1 MGKKKHTAFKNV
13 MISLGCAAFAG
24 VYGLAGCYAVHTFA
38 EHNGGRV
45 LPVWFERVETYV
57 NGELEQTDSDERGI
71 GSLGWQSAK
80 SNKPPKD
87 SEQETLFEEEETSEI
102 ETDDEDES
110 TAASKKNTKNKEVES
125 EEDESEQ
132 STERGKKTEEET
144 EEQETQ
150 DDTEELGKKEKRAS
164 VSLVE
169 TKGDSDKDSIIV
181 SDVTAVVKAVMPSVV
196 SVKNEYS
203 AYDSWYDEMYEEEA
217 NASGIIVAQNE
228 DELMIVTNYHVI
240 EDYTSLYVT
249 FIDGEEAE
257 AYVKGVS
264 VEEDLA
270 LLCVFMD
277 DISDD
282 TLENIAIAALGNS
295 DNLEVGE
302 ATIAIGNALGYGQSV
317 TTGVISAFSGELF
330 AEDYFG
336 GEHSSLIQTDAAINP
351 GNSGGALLNVKG
363 EVIGICEGKL
373 ADYVIEG
380 MGYAIPISTAKP
392 IIEELM
398 ELEAKKKV
406 AVDEKGFL
414 GISGT
419 DVSEEAT
426 EKYDMPKGV
435 FVSKVLKDTAAEEAG
450 IIKGDIIISIDNEEV
465 VHMTEIQNMLAYY
478 AAGTKVEVIAMRQ
491 IDGEYEEYT
500 FDVILGYK
508 EN

>member
-24 VYGLAGCYAVHTFA
+24 VYGVAGCYAVHAFV
-38 EHNGGRV
+38 ESDRGKI
-45 LPVWFERVETYV
+45 LPVWLERVETYV
-57 NGELEQTDSDERGI
+57 NGEAEQTDSDEGSI
-71 GSLGWQSAK
+71 GSLGWQSTK

-87 SEQETLFEEEETSEI
+87 TDQENLFEEEETSEI
-102 ETDDEDES
+102 ETEEEES
-110 TAASKKNTKNKEVES
+110 TADSKENARDKDAESKEE
-125 EEDESEQ
+125 ESEQ
-132 STERGKKTEEET
+132 STEKGKKREQETEEET
-144 EEQETQ
+144 EEPETQ
-150 DDTEELGKKEKRAS
+150 EDAKEKRAS

-169 TKGDSDKDSIIV
+169 TREDSGKDSVIV

-196 SVKNEYS
+196 SVRNEYS

-228 DELMIVTNYHVI
+228 EELMIVTNYHVI

-249 FIDGEEAE
+249 FIDTEEAE

-282 TLENIAIAALGNS
+282 TLENIAIAALGDS
-295 DNLEVGE
+295 DDLEVGE

-317 TTGVISAFSGELF
+317 TTGVISAFSSELF

-373 ADYVIEG
+373 ADYMIEG

-392 IIEELM
+392 IMEELM

-406 AVDEKGFL
+406 AADEKGFL

-450 IIKGDIIISIDNEEV
+450 IIKGDIIISIDDEEV

-500 FDVILGYK
+500 FDVVLGYK
-508 EN
+508 ED

>member
-24 VYGLAGCYAVHTFA
+24 VYGVAGCYAVHAFA
-38 EHNGGRV
+38 ENNGGKI
-45 LPVWFERVETYV
+45 LPVWLEKVETYV
-57 NGELEQTDSDERGI
+57 NGEAEQTDSDEGSI
-71 GSLGWQSAK
+71 GSLGWQGTK
-80 SNKPPKD
+80 SNKPSKGSD
-87 SEQETLFEEEETSEI
+87 QETLSEEEETSEI
-102 ETDDEDES
+102 ETDKEEES
-110 TAASKKNTKNKEVES
+110 TADSKKNTRNKDVEP
-125 EEDESEQ
+125 EEEESEQ
-132 STERGKKTEEET
+132 STEKGEKREQETEEET

-150 DDTEELGKKEKRAS
+150 EDVKEKRAS

-169 TKGDSDKDSIIV
+169 TREDSEKDSIIV

-196 SVKNEYS
+196 SVRNEYS

-228 DELMIVTNYHVI
+228 EELMIVTNYHVI

-249 FIDGEEAE
+249 FIDAEEAE

-282 TLENIAIAALGNS
+282 TLENIAIAALGDS
-295 DNLEVGE
+295 DDLEVGE

-392 IIEELM
+392 IMEELM

-406 AVDEKGFL
+406 AADEKGFL

-426 EKYDMPKGV
+426 EKYGMPKGV

-450 IIKGDIIISIDNEEV
+450 IIKGDIIISIDDEEV

-500 FDVILGYK
+500 FDVVLGYK

>member
-1 MGKKKHTAFKNV
+1 MQ
-13 MISLGCAAFAG
+13 AFAG
-24 VYGLAGCYAVHTFA
+24 S
-38 EHNGGRV
+38 GGGKI
-45 LPVWFERVETYV
+45 LPVWLEKVETYV
-57 NGELEQTDSDERGI
+57 NGEAQQADSDEGDI
-71 GSLGWQSAK
+71 DSLGWQSAK
-80 SNKPPKD
+80 SSKSPKD
-87 SEQETLFEEEETSEI
+87 SKGSALKEQFEEEEPRKAESSE
-102 ETDDEDES
+102 EEESNAEKDSSAKKDSTTD
-110 TAASKKNTKNKEVES
+110 SKKNTKHDEVEP
-125 EEDESEQ
+125 E
-132 STERGKKTEEET
+132 EEET
-144 EEQETQ
+144 ELN
-150 DDTEELGKKEKRAS
+150 TEEEPDQKERRAS

-169 TKGDSDKDSIIV
+169 TREDSERDSIIV

-196 SVKNEYS
+196 SIRNEYS

-217 NASGIIVAQNE
+217 NASGIIVAQND
-228 DELMIVTNYHVI
+228 DELIVVTNYHVI

-249 FIDGEEAE
+249 FIDEEEAE

-264 VEEDLA
+264 IEEDLA

-282 TLENIAIAALGNS
+282 TLENIAIAALGDS

-392 IIEELM
+392 IMEELM
-398 ELEAKKKV
+398 QLEAKKKV
-406 AVDEKGFL
+406 AADEKGFL

-426 EKYDMPKGV
+426 QKYDMPKGV
-435 FVSKVLKDTAAEEAG
+435 FVSNVLKDTAAEEAG
-450 IIKGDIIISIDNEEV
+450 IIKGDIIISIDGEKV

-491 IDGEYEEYT
+491 IDGEYEKYT
-500 FDVILGYK
+500 FDVVLGYK